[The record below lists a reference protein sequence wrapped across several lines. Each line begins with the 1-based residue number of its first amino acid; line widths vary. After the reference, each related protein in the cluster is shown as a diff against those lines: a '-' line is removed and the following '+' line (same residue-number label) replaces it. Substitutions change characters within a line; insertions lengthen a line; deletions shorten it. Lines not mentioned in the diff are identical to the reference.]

1 MVQQIFLVK
10 ISGIFEFLACNKRG
24 VAADRLKKNG
34 WIFYIFRNIKYC

>member
-24 VAADRLKKNG
+24 VAADRLKKTDG
-34 WIFYIFRNIKYC
+34 YFISSET